1 MSAGVQWTNRQVTR
15 CWADYREE
23 FRYNLDVFDCLVRA
37 HLLNLATFDNQLA
50 ANLEQALNPT
60 GVGSS
65 ILALNFAMQLV
76 HVYLLEGPVSG
87 APLVITENDLANTIE
102 ILTRINAHARQPPD
116 GLGTILEMLR
126 TGHEA
131 GSLMDRAPGG
141 TGGPT
146 ALIHSGIAQA
156 RDYDD
161 PHGLHEKTDYLLQE
175 WVNMYHLP
183 NAGRDS
189 SKVFGHFVSQMSM
202 HGVLKTDDLITRF
215 FRLCTQFCVDVT
227 YRSLGSEPTADLIRS
242 KAFHTLD
249 AYVRLIALL
258 IKLSG
263 DANNAVT
270 KVNLLN
276 KVRSQPL
283 IIYLPDLLGI
293 IRFY

>member
-131 GSLMDRAPGG
+131 GSLMDRVHYN
-141 TGGPT
+141 T
-146 ALIHSGIAQA
+146 
-156 RDYDD
+156 
-161 PHGLHEKTDYLLQE
+161 
-175 WVNMYHLP
+175 
-183 NAGRDS
+183 
-189 SKVFGHFVSQMSM
+189 
-202 HGVLKTDDLITRF
+202 
-215 FRLCTQFCVDVT
+215 
-227 YRSLGSEPTADLIRS
+227 
-242 KAFHTLD
+242 
-249 AYVRLIALL
+249 
-258 IKLSG
+258 
-263 DANNAVT
+263 
-270 KVNLLN
+270 
-276 KVRSQPL
+276 
-283 IIYLPDLLGI
+283 
-293 IRFY
+293 